1 MDSILE
7 PTYGPPLNWKS
18 TEENKPLPAALHV
31 ILHKRE
37 YIFPWFRFIYAEG
50 SNDAVII
57 SFPTH
62 QVVIRG
68 YGLDHFLLDLAA
80 HRVASVHE
88 PHRADKFRPA
98 NQPEPKGAINEIAV
112 RPIDEEE

>member
-1 MDSILE
+1 MESILE
-7 PTYGPPLNWKS
+7 PIYSPPLNWKS
-18 TEENKPLPAALHV
+18 TEENKPRPATLHV

-37 YIFPWFRFIYAEG
+37 YIFPWFRFIFAEG
-50 SNDAVII
+50 SNDAVTI

-62 QVVIRG
+62 QVVVTG
-68 YGLDHFLLDLAA
+68 YGLDHFLSDLAA
-80 HRVASVHE
+80 QRVASVQE
-88 PHRADKFRPA
+88 LHRADKFRAA